1 MDKSEIRAQIDSI
14 DGQILDLLARRISCA
29 KEIGAMKS
37 KNGEEVYVPSRE
49 KLVFKNLLEKTDELV
64 KSQFMEMFGDVTKTA
79 KFPTIELDSLFFQA
93 AILYGVLTG
102 SNKGAFEDCSG
113 LTSVTIG
120 DSVMSIGDSDFI

>member
-1 MDKSEIRAQIDSI
+1 MWAVNRTIET
-14 DGQILDLLARRISCA
+14 
-29 KEIGAMKS
+29 
-37 KNGEEVYVPSRE
+37 Y
-49 KLVFKNLLEKTDELV
+49 KNLLEKTDELV

-102 SNKGAFEDCSG
+102 LNKGAFEDCSG